1 MKKFLALLLTL
12 ILVLSLVPAA
22 GAEPDGLLMEVR
34 DANLNQWSNTLS
46 VQNDDGYWML
56 LSLAGEE
63 LVSASEQ
70 YTKMS
75 PSSSY
80 PLFQVEKE
88 AADGLHNEG
97 LIDGFG
103 KLLVPTKYA
112 DVNII
117 SERWQSGVLLTPS
130 DAENKD
136 YTVTNYSTDEKSYY
150 QIDTVDF
157 YFDGAYV
164 GSLSRSEYGN
174 GYVTAYGAYITLTD
188 IYGERH
194 FYNKA
199 LELSPYES
207 SYSGEYDSV
216 YQYGASVCY
225 HQGTGQVAFTP
236 ECTLDPADLETPYL
250 YDKGV
255 VYSINGEELL
265 QTADY
270 DYVRS
275 FKDGYTVVTLDS
287 KKGLLSV
294 TDGEIIP
301 PEYEDLGNSE
311 EHPLRFGYI
320 SAIKDGKL
328 GFLNA
333 EGQVTAPFTYSKD
346 AARNYSDFATVK
358 DLDGS
363 IIVISAA
370 VGELPTRFSDVSFPY
385 YDGCMAFV
393 AENAEGQSAVI
404 DLYGRELLPFSENYR
419 SIYLTGD
426 GTAALVYYG
435 YRQYMLYQF
444 EITVPDAAEL
454 AAPAEAEEDGWTC
467 ENGHSGNH
475 GNFCSECGS
484 PRPEE
489 GAHTCPNCGY
499 ELSEPL
505 PNFCPNCGKPIEP

>member
-1 MKKFLALLLTL
+1 MKKLMALLLALLLMLTF
-12 ILVLSLVPAA
+12 VPAA
-22 GAEPDGLLMEVR
+22 GAEPDGLILEVR
-34 DANLNQWSNTLS
+34 DANLNKWSNTVS
-46 VQNDDGYWML
+46 VKDDDAYWRL
-56 LSLAGEE
+56 INLDGEE
-63 LVSASEQ
+63 LVPASEK
-70 YTKMS
+70 YTSMY
-75 PSSSY
+75 PDSSY
-80 PLFQVEKE
+80 PFFKVEVE

-103 KLLVPTKYA
+103 KLLVPAKYA
-112 DVNII
+112 DVNVI

-150 QIDTVDF
+150 QIDAVDF

-174 GYVTAYGAYITLTD
+174 GFVTAYGAYITLTD

-207 SYSGEYDSV
+207 SYSSEYDSV
-216 YQYGASVCY
+216 YQAGSTINY
-225 HQGTGQVAFTP
+225 HQGSGQIAFTP
-236 ECTLDPADLETPYL
+236 ECTLDPADVENPY
-250 YDKGV
+250 YYEKGV

-275 FKDGYTVVTLDS
+275 FRDGYTVVTVDS

-294 TDGEIIP
+294 TDGEIIA
-301 PEYEDLGNSE
+301 PEYDDLGNSE

-320 SAIKDGKL
+320 SAVKDGKF

-346 AARNYSDFATVK
+346 VVHNYSDFATVK

-370 VGELPTRFSDVSFPY
+370 VGELPTRYSDVSFPF
-385 YDGCMAFV
+385 YDGCMAFI

-404 DLYGRELLPFSENYR
+404 DLYGRELLPFSDSYR
-419 SIYLTGD
+419 SIYLSVD
-426 GTAALVYYG
+426 GTAALVYCG
-435 YRQYMLYQF
+435 YQQYVIYQF
-444 EITVPDAAEL
+444 DVSQPDTLPL
-454 AAPAEAEEDGWTC
+454 AAAAEEDGWTC
-467 ENGHSGNH
+467 ENGHSGNQ

-489 GAHTCPNCGY
+489 GAHTCPSCGY

-505 PNFCPNCGKPIEP
+505 PTFCPNCGKPIEP